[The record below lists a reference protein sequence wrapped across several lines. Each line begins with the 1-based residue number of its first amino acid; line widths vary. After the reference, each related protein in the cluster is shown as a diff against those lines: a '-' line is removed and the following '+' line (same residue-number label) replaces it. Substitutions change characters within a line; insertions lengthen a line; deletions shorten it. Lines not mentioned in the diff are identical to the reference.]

1 MATRFSLRK
10 SRFALIGALLVGL
23 SAGAGCD
30 SDMDPDPDP
39 NPDLGDPV
47 TPDRE
52 VIGADATVERVLASL
67 GKFHQR
73 LAGIPCERVRAIG
86 TNSFRRSRD
95 AGLLDRA
102 SDGSDG

>member
-52 VIGADATVERVLASL
+52 VIGADATVERTQ
-67 GKFHQR
+67 H
-73 LAGIPCERVRAIG
+73 
-86 TNSFRRSRD
+86 
-95 AGLLDRA
+95 LL
-102 SDGSDG
+102 SDGDRCVYRIRTRG